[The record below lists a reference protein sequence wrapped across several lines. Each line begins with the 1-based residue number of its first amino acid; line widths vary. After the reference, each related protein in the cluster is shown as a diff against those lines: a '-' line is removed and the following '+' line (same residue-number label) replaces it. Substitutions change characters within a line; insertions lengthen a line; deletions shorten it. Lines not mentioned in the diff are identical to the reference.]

1 MVWKNLNAL
10 FGQCSISI
18 AIGFRSTHVRIS
30 RAVARSLKTKEMC
43 LIYSQEMAP
52 RKLGASLAKGPS
64 LRSQSLPPTM
74 KGPLVGT
81 DRGVMCESE
90 DSGSRLRTKRL
101 RDPGKR

>member
-52 RKLGASLAKGPS
+52 RKLGASLARGPC
-64 LRSQSLPPTM
+64 PPIPVLASNNEGATRWHRQ
-74 KGPLVGT
+74 
-81 DRGVMCESE
+81 RGDV
-90 DSGSRLRTKRL
+90 
-101 RDPGKR
+101 